1 MFLEIILA
9 TVLGIATGIFTGLTP
24 GIHINLVSVLVVS
37 FSPFLLTF
45 FSPISLGVYI
55 ITMAI
60 THTFLDAL
68 PGIYLGAP
76 DESQVLNVLP
86 GHRMLLAGEGHN
98 AVKLTIIGSFGCLLL
113 SLLFFPLTLKFMRS
127 FYHIIEDYIGYI
139 LIILMMFMILREKK
153 LEKILKALLM
163 FTMAGV
169 FGLVVLNIPTL
180 NQPLFSL
187 LSGLFGLSILLTS
200 LMDKTNIPEQNPA
213 QELDIEKPVL
223 ITSTFAGTF
232 VATLAGFLPGFGSS
246 QAAILGQQIIG
257 SFSKIIGD
265 IGDKGFLIMVG
276 GINTVNMLTS
286 IGAIYVL
293 GKARNGAILAINQ
306 IIGAINLREVIIFLM
321 VLLIAGGIATILSL
335 KISKIFSNLITKVNY
350 TVLVAIIMMF
360 IIILTIYFDG
370 VLGLSILVTAT
381 SIGVLATKLGVGK
394 NHLMGCLLLPVIC
407 YFMV

>member
-169 FGLVVLNIPTL
+169 FGLIVLNIPTL

-200 LMDKTNIPEQNPA
+200 LMDKTNIPEQNPE

-223 ITSTFAGTF
+223 IKSTFAGTF

-246 QAAILGQQIIG
+246 QAAILGQQIV
-257 SFSKIIGD
+257 GD

-306 IIGAINLREVIIFLM
+306 IIGAIDLRAVIIFLI

-335 KISKIFSNLITKVNY
+335 KISRIFSRLIVKVNY
-350 TVLVAIIMMF
+350 TLLVTTIILF
-360 IIILTIYFDG
+360 IVILTIYFDG
-370 VLGLSILVTAT
+370 MLGLSILVTAT
-381 SIGVLATKLGVGK
+381 SIGFLATKLGVGK

>member
-9 TVLGIATGIFTGLTP
+9 TILGIATGIFTGLTP

-37 FSPFLLTF
+37 FSPFLLTL
-45 FSPISLGVYI
+45 FSPVSLGVYI

-98 AVKLTIIGSFGCLLL
+98 AVKLIIIGSFGCFLL
-113 SLLFFPLTLKFMRS
+113 SLLFFPLTIEFMRK
-127 FYHIIEDYIGYI
+127 FYPLIEKYIGYI

-153 LEKILKALLM
+153 PEKILKALLM

-169 FGLVVLNIPTL
+169 FGLIVLNIPTL
-180 NQPLFSL
+180 NQPLFAL

-200 LMDKTNIPEQNPA
+200 LMDKTNIPEQNPE

-223 ITSTFAGTF
+223 IKSTFAGTF

-246 QAAILGQQIIG
+246 QAAILGQQIVG
-257 SFSKIIGD
+257 N

-306 IIGAINLREVIIFLM
+306 IIGAIDLRAVIIFLI

-335 KISKIFSNLITKVNY
+335 KISRIFSRLIVKVNY
-350 TVLVAIIMMF
+350 TLLVTTIILF
-360 IIILTIYFDG
+360 IVILTIYFDG
-370 VLGLSILVTAT
+370 MLGLSILVTAT
-381 SIGVLATKLGVGK
+381 SIGFLATKLGVGK

>member
-1 MFLEIILA
+1 MFLEILFA
-9 TVLGIATGIFTGLTP
+9 TFAGIATGIFTGLTP

-37 FSPFLLTF
+37 FSPFLLIL

-98 AVKLTIIGSFGCLLL
+98 AVKLTIIGSFGCFLL
-113 SLLFFPLTLKFMRS
+113 SLLFFPFTIYFMKG
-127 FYHIIEDYIGYI
+127 FYSTIEEYIGYI
-139 LIILMMFMILREKK
+139 LITLMCFMILREKK

-163 FTMAGV
+163 FTMAGIL
-169 FGLVVLNIPTL
+169 GLIVLNIPTL

-200 LMDKTNIPEQNPA
+200 LMDKTNIPAQNPE
-213 QELDIEKPVL
+213 QELEIKKSVL
-223 ITSTFAGTF
+223 AKSTFAGTG

-246 QAAILGQQIIG
+246 QAAILGQQIV
-257 SFSKIIGD
+257 GD

-293 GKARNGAILAINQ
+293 GKARNGAILAVNQ
-306 IIGAINLREVIIFLM
+306 IIGAIDLIEVIIFLM

-335 KISKIFSNLITKVNY
+335 KISRMFSRLIVKVNY
-350 TVLVAIIMMF
+350 TMLVSIIMLF
-360 IIILTIYFDG
+360 IVILTIYFDG
-370 VLGLSILVTAT
+370 ILGLSILLLST
-381 SIGVLATKLGVGK
+381 SIGFLATKLGVGK
-394 NHLMGCLLLPVIC
+394 NHLMGCLLLPVIL
-407 YFMV
+407 YFVV

>member
-86 GHRMLLAGEGHN
+86 GHRMLLAGEVHN

-127 FYHIIEDYIGYI
+127 FYHIIEDYIGFI

-223 ITSTFAGTF
+223 IKSTFAGTF

-246 QAAILGQQIIG
+246 QAAILGQQIV
-257 SFSKIIGD
+257 GD

-335 KISKIFSNLITKVNY
+335 KISKIFSRLIVKVNY
-350 TVLVAIIMMF
+350 TLLVTTIILF
-360 IIILTIYFDG
+360 IVILTIYFDG
-370 VLGLSILVTAT
+370 MLGLSILVTAT
-381 SIGVLATKLGVGK
+381 SIGFLATKLGVGK